1 MISGVRT
8 GIAVECLFDGM
19 RTTID
24 AAGRLVVPK
33 ALRDLVG
40 LRPGPVEVT
49 SDGASLRIEPVAD
62 VADHECHDSVLS
74 AYSTRT
80 APSEPA

>member
-1 MISGVRT
+1 M
-8 GIAVECLFDGM
+8 
-19 RTTID
+19 
-24 AAGRLVVPK
+24 VPK

-62 VADHECHDSVLS
+62 GTLVEEAG
-74 AYSTRT
+74 RT
-80 APSEPA
+80 VIPATGTPITDAAVRDAMEAGRR